1 MGRLF
6 TPRLSSEDDERL
18 PMRLCDEDHAKV
30 RRGER
35 WQATVTDLNT
45 GIRYKVQA
53 AACSLPHCFCDAV
66 IVGPA

>member
-1 MGRLF
+1 MSRLF

-18 PMRLCDEDHAKV
+18 QMRLSDEDGAKI

-45 GIRYKVQA
+45 GIRYKVRG

-66 IVGPA
+66 IMERL